1 MKRWLWTCAR
11 HCNYL
16 YLLRIFDPDFCPP
29 VRCCRFCRQHPV
41 DPDPV
46 GGSAVINRIV
56 VGAHYGLKDWIAQR
70 ATAVIM
76 AVYSVVIA
84 AVLIVVR
91 PSTFEAWQGVFANGV
106 IKFFTFLFFVS
117 LFYHAWIGVRDIWM
131 DYVKSTALRLTLHV
145 LTIAALVGYTAWA
158 AAILWRL

>member
-1 MKRWLWTCAR
+1 M
-11 HCNYL
+11 
-16 YLLRIFDPDFCPP
+16 
-29 VRCCRFCRQHPV
+29 
-41 DPDPV
+41 
-46 GGSAVINRIV
+46 INRIV
-56 VGAHYGLKDWIAQR
+56 VSAGYGLKDWIAQR

-76 AVYSVVIA
+76 AIYTVLIA
-84 AVLIVVR
+84 AVLLVVR
-91 PSTFEAWQGVFANGV
+91 PATFEAWQGVFANGF

-131 DYVKSTALRLTLHV
+131 DYVKPVGLRLTLHV

>member
-1 MKRWLWTCAR
+1 M
-11 HCNYL
+11 
-16 YLLRIFDPDFCPP
+16 
-29 VRCCRFCRQHPV
+29 
-41 DPDPV
+41 
-46 GGSAVINRIV
+46 INRIV

-76 AVYSVVIA
+76 AVYSVLIA
-84 AVLIVVR
+84 AVLLVVR
-91 PSTFEAWQGVFANGV
+91 PSTFEAWQGLFANGV
-106 IKFFTFLFFVS
+106 IKFLTFLFFVS

-131 DYVKSTALRLTLHV
+131 DYVKPTGIRLTLHV

>member
-1 MKRWLWTCAR
+1 
-11 HCNYL
+11 
-16 YLLRIFDPDFCPP
+16 
-29 VRCCRFCRQHPV
+29 
-41 DPDPV
+41 
-46 GGSAVINRIV
+46 VINRIL

-76 AVYSVVIA
+76 AVYSVLIV
-84 AVLIVVR
+84 AVLLVLR
-91 PSTFEAWQGVFANGV
+91 PAGFEAWQAVFALGF

-131 DYVKSTALRLTLHV
+131 DYVKPTGLRLSLHV